1 MTDSS
6 KTISD
11 DFSNS
16 SDNAPD
22 DVYAPTSNKKPIA
35 HPDPL
40 QRREAP
46 AVSPL
51 PLPHDFGE
59 RLLDGS
65 AAGIWTERTGTVF
78 CGS

>member
-11 DFSNS
+11 DLLNS

-22 DVYAPTSNKKPIA
+22 DVYAPTSEKKPIA

-40 QRREAP
+40 QRRETP

-51 PLPHDFGE
+51 PRDFGE